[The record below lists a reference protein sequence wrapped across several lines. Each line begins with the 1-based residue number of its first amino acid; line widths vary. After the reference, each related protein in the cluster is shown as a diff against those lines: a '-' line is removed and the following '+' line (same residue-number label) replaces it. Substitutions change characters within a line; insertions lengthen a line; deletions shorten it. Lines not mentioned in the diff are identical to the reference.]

1 MLVLYML
8 HVSYQRFYNHLQY
21 LVVLAAKDGS
31 AVQEQ
36 PNNKQGVL
44 SNHWG
49 IHGEYIITSYNP

>member
-1 MLVLYML
+1 MY
-8 HVSYQRFYNHLQY
+8 HINHLQY
-21 LVVLAAKDGS
+21 LVVLAAKDES

-36 PNNKQGVL
+36 PNNKRGVL